1 MIKLKKLIKEHA
13 WDRKFG
19 EPLPTLEDVVE
30 KHQIEEKE
38 TINEDEA
45 GDVLNDYIYYQ
56 LANTIK
62 DTQKKWGKVQDWGDK
77 NPKQAQDIIKMVVAL
92 EKKIKQISR

>member
-19 EPLPTLEDVVE
+19 EPLPTLKDVTE
-30 KHQIEEKE
+30 KYQIEEKE
-38 TINEDEA
+38 TINEDDA
-45 GDVLNDYIYYQ
+45 GDVLHDYIYWQ

-62 DTQKKWGKVQDWGDK
+62 DTEKKWKKVTAWGDK
-77 NPKQAQDIIKMVVAL
+77 NTKQAQDIIKMVVAL